1 MNNRIAFLFPG
12 QGSQYAGMFEPVK
25 HCQIAKDYI
34 AQFENQLHYRFDTLK
49 EEELQQTHITQPA
62 LYTMSAIYSSLLK
75 EEGIIPHFVAG
86 HSLGEFSALFA
97 AGFFSFYDGLSIV
110 TYRGKL
116 MQEVANQSTGK
127 MAAIIGL
134 PRTTIIEICAE
145 CSQYGIVSA
154 VNFNS
159 PTQTV
164 ISGQSEALQK
174 ACELAKA
181 SKAKLVVPL
190 AVSAA
195 FHSQLMAPLR
205 DPFEKT
211 LQSLALH
218 DTNIPIIQNV
228 DAQPHQQKQ
237 VIVENLISQLHKPVL
252 WQDSIDTLISLGVNY
267 FVEAGPKKVL
277 TGLMKLLPFQMVISE
292 EWMKA
297 KGTTNGHRTA
307 N

>member
-1 MNNRIAFLFPG
+1 MNKRTAFLFPG

-25 HCQIAKDYI
+25 QYQIAKDFISQY
-34 AQFENQLHYRFDTLK
+34 EDQLHYRFNNLT

-62 LYTMSAIYSSLLK
+62 LYTMSAIYTSLLK
-75 EEGIIPHFVAG
+75 EEGIIPHYVAG
-86 HSLGEFSALFA
+86 HSLGEFSALYA
-97 AGFFSFYDGLSIV
+97 AGFFSFADGLSIV
-110 TYRGKL
+110 TLRGKL

-134 PRTTIIEICAE
+134 PRNTIVEICAE
-145 CSQYGIVSA
+145 CSQYGVVSA

-159 PTQTV
+159 PMQTV
-164 ISGQSEALQK
+164 ISGQTEALQK

-195 FHSQLMAPLR
+195 FHSRLMTPLR
-205 DPFEKT
+205 EPFRKA
-211 LQSLALH
+211 LHSLTLH
-218 DTNIPIIQNV
+218 DTAIPIIQNV
-228 DAQPHQQKQ
+228 DALPHQQHQ
-237 VIVENLISQLHKPVL
+237 VIAENLISQLHQPVL
-252 WQDSIDTLISLGVNY
+252 WQDSIETLLSLGVTY

-277 TGLMKLLPFQMVISE
+277 AGLMKLLPFQMVISE
-292 EWMKA
+292 EWVKV
-297 KGTTNGHRTA
+297 KGTTNDHGTT